1 MTTSPTTHSTNPQ
14 ENSDALE
21 STINN
26 NGCCNIID
34 CIPNA
39 NVDRIPA
46 DIYSGGSACGGN
58 DCSSD
63 IIDPKLSD
71 EYVPWIEVPSTP
83 IKPKIDPALA
93 GLSTWM
99 DMPGMTIPKNKMTE
113 SLSKKESQEFIWS
126 DNRDEA
132 VKQFVDNAMEK
143 IEESSEL
150 QMDRYGLGAWSIS
163 KLKVLN
169 KCPLNFF
176 FKYVLKLKVPEI
188 IGGRTETLSADV
200 GSAAHRI
207 LELVMMGKTQSVS
220 YELTKKEFVPSKLTE
235 EQWVEYVETLNMQIT
250 AFKDRMDS
258 FFRKH
263 PVKRV
268 FTEMKIG
275 VTKDWEPCGFF
286 DKNCYFRGIID
297 LSVQL
302 EDDALIIIDHKTGG
316 FSGGGIKVYE
326 SQLNSYKP
334 LFHYGVEKV
343 KGSLAHI
350 HFIRDS
356 EVKAGQWHDENAI
369 QKRLVNQLEWDFDCA
384 VDKVREL
391 GYFKHIAG
399 STCKWCDYESLC
411 KKDKVLKP
419 VELATKRVIPITKV

>member
-1 MTTSPTTHSTNPQ
+1 MTTLLTSSSTLKTENIHDTENPVDNLC
-14 ENSDALE
+14 NSTGAS
-21 STINN
+21 STV
-26 NGCCNIID
+26 G
-34 CIPNA
+34 
-39 NVDRIPA
+39 
-46 DIYSGGSACGGN
+46 SGGSVGIHGDNGCRDRCGSDG
-58 DCSSD
+58 SSAN
-63 IIDPKLSD
+63 PRGSD
-71 EYVPWIEVPSTP
+71 DYVPWIEVPSTP
-83 IKPKIDPALA
+83 VKTKIDPALA
-93 GLSTWM
+93 GFGTWM
-99 DMPGMTIPKNKMTE
+99 DLPGTTITKNKMTE
-113 SLSKKESQEFIWS
+113 KKESQEVVWS
-126 DNRDEA
+126 DDRDEA

-143 IEESSEL
+143 IEESKIL

-258 FFRKH
+258 FFRRH

-275 VTKDWEPCGFF
+275 VTRDWEACGFF
-286 DKNCYFRGIID
+286 DKECYFRGILD

-334 LFHYGVEKV
+334 LFHYGVEKI

-369 QKRLVNQLEWDFDCA
+369 QKRLKNQLEWDFDCA

-399 STCKWCDYESLC
+399 NTCKWCDYAALC
-411 KKDKVLKP
+411 KVDKVLKP
-419 VELATKRVIPITKV
+419 VELATKRVIPIKQV